1 MRSTPTLFRS
11 LNARVLSF
19 VLLGTTLL
27 AACGGGDDNGPSAPS
42 NPEPDQTPSETM
54 FAIENLS
61 SQDAYYV
68 YIKACGS
75 ASWGSDRLG
84 ASRILDA
91 GEVITWTVND
101 PGCYDVEARTSQSA
115 AGGQKKATWRSVD
128 VESGQTTTVTIRDTD
143 WAAMQ

>member
-11 LNARVLSF
+11 LNARVLSLA
-19 VLLGTTLL
+19 LLGTTLL

-42 NPEPDQTPSETM
+42 NPEPEPTPGETM

-61 SQDAYYV
+61 GQDAYYV
-68 YIKACGS
+68 YIKDCG
-75 ASWGSDRLG
+75 AATWGSDRLG
-84 ASRILDA
+84 SSRILDV

-101 PGCYDVEARTSQSA
+101 PGCYDVEARTSQNA
-115 AGGQKKATWRSVD
+115 AGGQKKATYRSVD
-128 VESGQTTTVTIRDTD
+128 VASGQTTTVTIRDAN